1 MKKPAIGVIA
11 ILGILI
17 VVMGLSACETK
28 KPPAAAESA
37 TAKGRTQMSVTK
49 EPFGHLPDG
58 SAVEIFTLT
67 NDGGLK
73 ARLMTYGAIL
83 VSFEVPGRDGR
94 PGDVVLGYGTLD
106 GYVKNNP
113 YFGAIVGRY
122 GNRIAKGL
130 FTLDGVPYK
139 LAANNGENH
148 LHGGVKGFDKV
159 VWAAEPVKEAG
170 AVGVKFTYLSKD
182 GEEGY
187 PGNLACA
194 VTYKL
199 TNVKGR
205 ALAAEVDLRAKPGA
219 PSADNE
225 LTISYEATTDKATPV
240 NLTHHSYWNLA
251 GQGNG
256 DILRHELGLNADR
269 YTPVDKGLIPTGEIV
284 PVKGTPMDFTTP
296 MAIGARI
303 AQVEGGY
310 DHNYVLNRIGEGLFP
325 AARLHDPQ
333 SGRTMEISTT
343 EPGIQFYSG
352 NFLDGTIT
360 GKSGKV
366 YQKHCGLCLETQH
379 FPDSPNKPNFPS
391 TILKPGNVYKSLT
404 IHKFSAR

>member
-1 MKKPAIGVIA
+1 M
-11 ILGILI
+11 
-17 VVMGLSACETK
+17 
-28 KPPAAAESA
+28 
-37 TAKGRTQMSVTK
+37 TK

-58 SAVEIFTLT
+58 SAVEIFTLK

-83 VSFEVPGRDGR
+83 VSLEVPGRDGR
-94 PGDVVLGYGTLD
+94 PGDVVLGYDTLD

-130 FTLDGVPYK
+130 FTLDGAAYK
-139 LAANNGENH
+139 LAVNNGENH
-148 LHGGVKGFDKV
+148 LHGGVRGFDKV
-159 VWAAEPVKEAG
+159 VWAAEPVKETG

-194 VTYKL
+194 VTYRL
-199 TNVKGR
+199 TN
-205 ALAAEVDLRAKPGA
+205 
-219 PSADNE
+219 DNE
-225 LTISYEATTDKATPV
+225 LKISYEATTDKSTPV

-269 YTPVDKGLIPTGEIV
+269 YTPVDKGLIPTGELV

-296 MAIGARI
+296 TAIGRRI

-310 DHNYVLNRIGEGLFP
+310 DHNYVLNRTGEELSP
-325 AARLHDPQ
+325 AARLYDPQ

-366 YQKHCGLCLETQH
+366 YQKHYGLCLETQH
-379 FPDSPNKPNFPS
+379 FPDSPNKLNFPS
-391 TILKPGNVYKSLT
+391 TILKPGRVYKSLT
-404 IHKFSAR
+404 VHKFSTR

>member
-1 MKKPAIGVIA
+1 MKKTALGAVVNIGV
-11 ILGILI
+11 LI
-17 VVMGLSACETK
+17 VVMGFSACEAK
-28 KPPAAAESA
+28 KPPAPAESA
-37 TAKGRTQMSVTK
+37 SAKGRTQMNVTR

-83 VSFEVPGRDGR
+83 VSLEIPDRDGR
-94 PGDVVLGYGTLD
+94 PGDVVLGYDTLG
-106 GYVKNNP
+106 GYVGNNP

-130 FTLDGVPYK
+130 FTLDGAVYK

-148 LHGGVKGFDKV
+148 LHGGVRGFDKV
-159 VWAAEPVKEAG
+159 VWSGEPVKEAG
-170 AVGVKFTYLSKD
+170 AVGVKFIYLSKD

-194 VTYKL
+194 VTYRL
-199 TNVKGR
+199 TNV
-205 ALAAEVDLRAKPGA
+205 
-219 PSADNE
+219 NE

-256 DILRHELGLNADR
+256 DILRHELRLNADR
-269 YTPVDKGLIPTGEIV
+269 YTPVDKGLIPTGELA

-296 MAIGARI
+296 TAIGARI

-310 DHNYVLNRIGEGLFP
+310 DHNYGLNRTGEGLSA

-360 GKSGKV
+360 GKSGKI
-366 YQKHCGLCLETQH
+366 YQKHYGLCLETQH
-379 FPDSPNKPNFPS
+379 FPDSPNQPNFPS
-391 TILKPGNVYKSLT
+391 TILKPGRVYKSLT
-404 IHKFSAR
+404 VHKFSAW

>member
-1 MKKPAIGVIA
+1 VNEEAGFFGRRWTGERNEKTGFRRDA
-11 ILGILI
+11 
-17 VVMGLSACETK
+17 VM
-28 KPPAAAESA
+28 
-37 TAKGRTQMSVTK
+37 TK

-83 VSFEVPGRDGR
+83 VSLEVPGRDGR
-94 PGDVVLGYGTLD
+94 PGDVVLGYDTFD

-130 FTLDGVPYK
+130 FTLDGAAYK
-139 LAANNGENH
+139 LAVNNGENH
-148 LHGGVKGFDKV
+148 LHGGVRGFDKV
-159 VWAAEPVKEAG
+159 VWAAEPVKETG

-194 VTYKL
+194 VTYRL

-205 ALAAEVDLRAKPGA
+205 AFGSPLARGLYPRASTAEVDPRAKPGA

-225 LTISYEATTDKATPV
+225 LTISYEATTDKSTPV

-269 YTPVDKGLIPTGEIV
+269 YTPVDKGLIPTGELV

-296 MAIGARI
+296 TAIGRRI

-310 DHNYVLNRIGEGLFP
+310 DHNYVLNRTGEELSP
-325 AARLHDPQ
+325 AARLYDPQ
-333 SGRTMEISTT
+333 SGRTMKISTT
-343 EPGIQFYSG
+343 EPGIQLYSG

-360 GKSGKV
+360 GKSGKI
-366 YQKHCGLCLETQH
+366 YQRHSGLCLETQH
-379 FPDSPNKPNFPS
+379 FPDSPNRPNFPS
-391 TILKPGNVYKSLT
+391 TILKPGRVYKSLT
-404 IHKFSAR
+404 VHKFSTR